1 MSSTNQVAASGRVHS
16 IDALRGFDMFW
27 IVGGDALFVSFL
39 SLFDNPVAQFFNGQL
54 HHVEWS
60 GFHFYDLI
68 FPLFLFIIGASI
80 PFATGKRLERG
91 DSRRD
96 IFLHI
101 VKRAATL
108 YILGLI
114 YYGLFEL
121 KFDQLRFGGVLQR
134 LALGYFFAS
143 IIFMNFKVKWQIGI
157 SAAILLIYWAI
168 IALIP
173 APGCEAGSFDPSCNL
188 GAWFDNNIVPGKLH
202 TYGLFTGDS
211 TSLFS
216 TPTAVV
222 STMIGVL
229 CGQWLKSNE
238 TGTRK
243 TLGLV
248 IAGISSIVIAY
259 IWGTVFTINKFL
271 WTSTYVML
279 AGGWSMLL
287 LAAFYWIIDVKGYRR
302 WAFPFTVIGMNAIA
316 IYLASRFINF
326 EELAF
331 IFIQGIVRYTGDF
344 TATFTAL
351 SILAVKWLLF
361 YYLYRQ
367 KIFIKV

>member
-1 MSSTNQVAASGRVHS
+1 M
-16 IDALRGFDMFW
+16 
-27 IVGGDALFVSFL
+27 
-39 SLFDNPVAQFFNGQL
+39 
-54 HHVEWS
+54 
-60 GFHFYDLI
+60 
-68 FPLFLFIIGASI
+68 
-80 PFATGKRLERG
+80 
-91 DSRRD
+91 
-96 IFLHI
+96 
-101 VKRAATL
+101 
-108 YILGLI
+108 

-121 KFDQLRFGGVLQR
+121 RFDQLRFGGVLQR
-134 LALGYFFAS
+134 LALGYLFAS
-143 IIFMNFKVKWQIGI
+143 LIFMNFKVKWQIGI
-157 SAAILLIYWAI
+157 SAAILFIYWAI
-168 IALIP
+168 IAFIP

-229 CGQWLKSNE
+229 SGQWLKTNE

-248 IAGISSIVIAY
+248 VAGVCSIVIAY
-259 IWGTVFTINKFL
+259 VWGTVFTINKFL

-287 LAAFYWIIDVKGYRR
+287 LAAFYWIIDVKGYRK

-326 EELAF
+326 EELAL
-331 IFIQGIVRYTGDF
+331 IFIEGIIRFTGDY
-344 TATFTAL
+344 TAAFTAL
-351 SILAVKWLLF
+351 SIIVIKWLVF
-361 YYLYRQ
+361 YYLYRH
-367 KIFIKV
+367 KIFFKV